1 MDMDSDGHWLTYEA
15 AALVLGITK
24 SSVRQ
29 KAIRGK
35 LRRVH
40 DNTGKAL
47 VLVPDTVRDNAS
59 DSATDN
65 ASDGVSNRVDT
76 PTRTPS
82 VHATLAAAVDELKA
96 QLKAAGERETRL
108 TQLAAAE
115 ARAGEESA
123 KTAQAI
129 AAFESLAQRLE
140 AMAAARR
147 LWWRRLVG

>member
-15 AALVLGITK
+15 AALALGITK

-35 LRRVH
+35 LRRMH

-47 VLVPDTVRDNAS
+47 VLVPNAVRDNAS
-59 DSATDN
+59 N

-82 VHATLAAAVDELKA
+82 VHATLATALEELKA

-108 TQLAAAE
+108 ATQLAAAD
-115 ARAGEESA
+115 ARAAEESA

-140 AMAAARR
+140 AIAEAKRP
-147 LWWRRLVG
+147 WWRRLVG